1 MPRVVL
7 ADMDFDENFVRL
19 HQQAIIPLDEF

>member
-1 MPRVVL
+1 MPQEVL
-7 ADMDFDENFVRL
+7 ADMGFDENFVRL